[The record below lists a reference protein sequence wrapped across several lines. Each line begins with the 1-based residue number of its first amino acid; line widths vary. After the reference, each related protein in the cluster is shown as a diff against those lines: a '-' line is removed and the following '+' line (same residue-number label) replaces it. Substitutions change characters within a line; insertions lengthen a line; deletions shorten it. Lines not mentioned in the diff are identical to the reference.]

1 MKKIFT
7 FKYFLICAGAGLLL
21 SLVLMFLAC
30 DAFALT
36 KPEGTVTIELTD
48 KPDTDSL
55 ADKLK
60 ENGLITSKLWFKTYL
75 KLRNKDFESTEPGS
89 YDIPLGSGFDGIH
102 RILSVGDKVKRS
114 QVKVTIPEGSTVKD
128 IIKIICED
136 YGICS
141 EEELTEEIQNG
152 DFSEYDF
159 VSALPDGR
167 KYRLE
172 GYLYPDTYFFYSDS
186 SAHSVVNKMLSNFDD
201 KFDSRYRAACK
212 KVGLSY
218 DEAVTLA
225 SMIIKEGKFAEGCG
239 FYKLFWLF
247 LIGALLGDFTETIF
261 CRITGGVWMSRSSLV
276 WGPFSIVWGLAITLA
291 TTLLYKDRDKP
302 DRHIFFVGTFLGG
315 AYEYV
320 CSVFT
325 ELVFGQVFW
334 DYSQIPFNLGG
345 RVNLLYCFFWGIAAV
360 VWIKLLYPRFS
371 GWIERIPKIAGYIA
385 TWILVVFMAA
395 DIIVSSAALVRY
407 DQRAG
412 GEAADHGWEQL
423 IDENFDDGK
432 MQRIYPNAKQR

>member
-1 MKKIFT
+1 MRLTFT
-7 FKYFLICAGAGLLL
+7 ELLWLFLIYSFFGWVIEAMVGSIKNRRFTNRGFSTGPFCPVYGIAAVTMQITLSDLTDDPVFLLIGCGIE
-21 SLVLMFLAC
+21 A
-30 DAFALT
+30 
-36 KPEGTVTIELTD
+36 TVTEWYTGKILERLNRHKWWDYSHKKWNFDGYICLQYTLLWALLGAATIRYGNTFFLFLYEFIPEPVPAVIVWILAAFLVID
-48 KPDTDSL
+48 SVVSL
-55 ADKLK
+55 AALLHLHRSKAGK
-60 ENGLITSKLWFKTYL
+60 QKSHGKLITAVYRTA
-75 KLRNKDFESTEPGS
+75 R
-89 YDIPLGSGFDGIH
+89 
-102 RILSVGDKVKRS
+102 RIVDYVGRRMAKAYPA
-114 QVKVTIPEGSTVKD
+114 IE
-128 IIKIICED
+128 EA
-136 YGICS
+136 S
-141 EEELTEEIQNG
+141 EE
-152 DFSEYDF
+152 
-159 VSALPDGR
+159 
-167 KYRLE
+167 
-172 GYLYPDTYFFYSDS
+172 
-186 SAHSVVNKMLSNFDD
+186 
-201 KFDSRYRAACK
+201 
-212 KVGLSY
+212 
-218 DEAVTLA
+218 
-225 SMIIKEGKFAEGCG
+225 IIKEGKFAEGCG

-302 DRHIFFVGTFLGG
+302 DRHIFLVGTFLGG

-371 GWIERIPKIAGYIA
+371 GWIERIPKIAGYVA

-412 GEAADHGWEQL
+412 GAAADSGWEQI
-423 IDENFDDGK
+423 IDENFNDGK
-432 MQRIYPNAKQR
+432 MQRIYPNAKQK

>member
-102 RILSVGDKVKRS
+102 RILSVGDKVKRI

-212 KVGLSY
+212 KAGLSY

-225 SMIIKEGKFAEGCG
+225 SMIIKEGKF
-239 FYKLFWLF
+239 
-247 LIGALLGDFTETIF
+247 
-261 CRITGGVWMSRSSLV
+261 V
-276 WGPFSIVWGLAITLA
+276 
-291 TTLLYKDRDKP
+291 KDYPK
-302 DRHIFFVGTFLGG
+302 IS
-315 AYEYV
+315 
-320 CSVFT
+320 SVFHNRMKSPT
-325 ELVFGQVFW
+325 
-334 DYSQIPFNLGG
+334 
-345 RVNLLYCFFWGIAAV
+345 
-360 VWIKLLYPRFS
+360 FS
-371 GWIERIPKIAGYIA
+371 GLLQSDA
-385 TWILVVFMAA
+385 TLVYELGREMKPE
-395 DIIVSSAALVRY
+395 DKNLDSRYNTYKYKGLPPSPISSPDLNAISYA
-407 DQRAG
+407 
-412 GEAADHGWEQL
+412 
-423 IDENFDDGK
+423 
-432 MQRIYPNAKQR
+432 IYPEKTSYCYFVTCKDGSVLYASDYATHMKNLARIKNQ